1 MSTSVRERFRH
12 RGSTGRR
19 KDQRGGEVVEFAI
32 FASVFFLMIFAIIDM
47 SFAVFNQGITNQA
60 ARYGARQGTLY
71 WVDPARYNPSN
82 PMGNIRVR
90 EQFIVSGV
98 DYYGGKTLLNFS
110 GVPITKDTIEL
121 PGANSPSGSAPN
133 REWTNV
139 SNARVTVRL
148 EYPHNFLVLNA
159 LAGLLDV
166 TMDADTR
173 LSTESD

>member
-1 MSTSVRERFRH
+1 MNASIRSRVFHRSCVGGPRFQ
-12 RGSTGRR
+12 
-19 KDQRGGEVVEFAI
+19 KGGETVEFAI
-32 FASVFFLMIFAIIDM
+32 FAGLFFLMVFAIIDM

-71 WVDPARYNPSN
+71 WVDPARYDPTN
-82 PMGNIRVR
+82 PMENIRVR
-90 EQFIVSGV
+90 EKFIVSGV

-110 GVPITKDTIEL
+110 GASIRKDAIDL
-121 PGANSPSGSAPN
+121 PEASESGSAPN

>member
-1 MSTSVRERFRH
+1 MNASTRSHLFHRRWTGPGRH
-12 RGSTGRR
+12 Q
-19 KDQRGGEVVEFAI
+19 KGGETVEFAI
-32 FASVFFLMIFAIIDM
+32 FAGVFFLMVFAVIDM

-71 WVDPARYNPSN
+71 WVDPARYDLTN

-90 EQFIVSGV
+90 ERFIVSGV

-110 GVPITKDTIEL
+110 GVPITKDTINL
-121 PGANSPSGSAPN
+121 PEASASGIAPN

-159 LAGLLDV
+159 LAGLLEV